1 MVSDLSLPTTL
12 LFLAYLRLRFSQPS
26 VHCECIYS
34 CFKQRLQICFKLTH
48 MFFNMGPKTKQKL
61 FKKCNYKF
69 IKFRFPHPVTL
80 AGMMEMSSGYLPVN
94 QNWERYKNQANNVH
108 DDMQRG
114 SKQLLMKLAND
125 TCQLLQNDR

>member
-1 MVSDLSLPTTL
+1 
-12 LFLAYLRLRFSQPS
+12 
-26 VHCECIYS
+26 
-34 CFKQRLQICFKLTH
+34 
-48 MFFNMGPKTKQKL
+48 MFFINMGQNLQKKKKI
-61 FKKCNYKF
+61 KKCNYYKF